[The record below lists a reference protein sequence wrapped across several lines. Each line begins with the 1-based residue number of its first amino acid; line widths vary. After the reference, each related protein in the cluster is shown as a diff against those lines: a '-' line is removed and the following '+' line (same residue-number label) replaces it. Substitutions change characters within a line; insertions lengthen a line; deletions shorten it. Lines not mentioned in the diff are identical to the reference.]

1 MWPLVLMDCGFF
13 LLQWKLSLDNEAI
26 FRITKGCIVD
36 LVVLVTHKTG
46 IIGAE
51 FQVKHIN

>member
-1 MWPLVLMDCGFF
+1 MVFF